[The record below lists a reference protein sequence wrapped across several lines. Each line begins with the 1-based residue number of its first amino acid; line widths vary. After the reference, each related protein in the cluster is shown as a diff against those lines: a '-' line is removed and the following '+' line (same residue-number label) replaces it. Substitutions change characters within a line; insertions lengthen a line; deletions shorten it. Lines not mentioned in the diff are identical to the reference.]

1 MAGGGK
7 RGPVTTSEL
16 ARAVALMR
24 APSARTHRHIE
35 GALTKELLVRDEDV
49 RVTHGFDSME
59 YARGYLESDL
69 FTWKV
74 APGLKPLWAADPGKI
89 PTSASTLWHRHK
101 NPMPRRSQGIT

>member
-1 MAGGGK
+1 M
-7 RGPVTTSEL
+7 TTSEL
-16 ARAVALMR
+16 ARTVALMR

-69 FTWKV
+69 FTQKV
-74 APGLKPLWAADPGKI
+74 APGLKPLWAE
-89 PTSASTLWHRHK
+89 
-101 NPMPRRSQGIT
+101 NPDIRFYAVA